1 MALRPALSLVLREL
15 LRGDAA
21 RAITLGEVARALGTV
36 AASSDEIEA
45 LFAALEAEGH
55 SIADTA
61 SGDSSPSGSVAKDL
75 AAVVTAARARAS
87 RGERPTV
94 AALAADTGL
103 PEDTVRAALRFA
115 AVLAR

>member
-21 RAITLGEVARALGTV
+21 RPITLDEVAGALGPI

-55 SIADTA
+55 TLADTP
-61 SGDSSPSGSVAKDL
+61 GDACSPKEALPKVL
-75 AAVVTAARARAS
+75 AAARTLTA
-87 RGERPTV
+87 RGERPTIG
-94 AALAADTGL
+94 ALTAETGF

-115 AVLAR
+115 SVLGR